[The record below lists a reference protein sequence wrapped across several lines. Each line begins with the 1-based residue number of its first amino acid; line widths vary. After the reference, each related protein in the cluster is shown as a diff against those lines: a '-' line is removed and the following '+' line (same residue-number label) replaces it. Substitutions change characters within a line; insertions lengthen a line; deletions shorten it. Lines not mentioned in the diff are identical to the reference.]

1 MAASAALLAN
11 SFLAAPS
18 FAAVTLISSVPGA
31 DPTDLTPAN
40 LMTAQAQC
48 DAAAAALDTDGPSA
62 NSDRYYAE
70 VNKGAVT
77 LLSGPTEVGTE
88 GDRAIDLESRE
99 GAGTFTPAKKEIL
112 GDPYRNGGSVNMFG
126 IQQAVGGSFSNSSY
140 DFTAQFSTTYKHAYT
155 CDIYMENY
163 NPEQTINHPAIG
175 RYVVDP
181 DAQGNEEAKQQS
193 CNAFSAMQPA
203 DPVVGKL
210 TPPWWGQPQGQ
221 CLFEGDAAYVEI
233 IPESLDSA
241 EFVTNAAGGSFNQTQ
256 TDELEAHESFG
267 SGFPTSETFTIGQVV
282 VCISPS
288 RTGTKLPGAWQKQN
302 GYTGD
307 KCTTAW
313 YEGGAK
319 VGVPNLNDGSH
330 NFVTVPVI

>member
-1 MAASAALLAN
+1 
-11 SFLAAPS
+11 
-18 FAAVTLISSVPGA
+18 
-31 DPTDLTPAN
+31 
-40 LMTAQAQC
+40 
-48 DAAAAALDTDGPSA
+48 
-62 NSDRYYAE
+62 
-70 VNKGAVT
+70 
-77 LLSGPTEVGTE
+77 
-88 GDRAIDLESRE
+88 
-99 GAGTFTPAKKEIL
+99 
-112 GDPYRNGGSVNMFG
+112 
-126 IQQAVGGSFSNSSY
+126 
-140 DFTAQFSTTYKHAYT
+140 
-155 CDIYMENY
+155 
-163 NPEQTINHPAIG
+163 
-175 RYVVDP
+175 VVDP
-181 DAQGNEEAKQQS
+181 DAQGKRRSQAAVMQCFQRTCSLQTVSKI
-193 CNAFSAMQPA
+193 NAPC
-203 DPVVGKL
+203 VGVSRGRASLKVTQL
-210 TPPWWGQPQGQ
+210 
-221 CLFEGDAAYVEI
+221 YVEI